1 MAELVDAHDQNRV
14 LKEVR
19 VRSFFAHQKIME
31 LKEINSLVELFFD
44 KFEQLSLDNEK
55 NIKNTFLV
63 SLKDKNKN
71 VNFFLIRLK

>member
-1 MAELVDAHDQNRV
+1 
-14 LKEVR
+14 
-19 VRSFFAHQKIME
+19 ME

-71 VNFFLIRLK
+71 DKFFLIRGK